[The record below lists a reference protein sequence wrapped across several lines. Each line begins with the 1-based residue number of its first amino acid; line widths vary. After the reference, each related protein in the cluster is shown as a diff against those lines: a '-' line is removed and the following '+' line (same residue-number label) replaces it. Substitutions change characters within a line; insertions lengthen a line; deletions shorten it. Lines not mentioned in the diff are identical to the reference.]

1 MGNRNED
8 LLLLVGQLNYSWTNT
23 ESLLIHIMEHLMET
37 RKDVATIV
45 FLTLNTTR
53 ARLDLIERIVKLK
66 SLKNDDR
73 RFVLDIASRMRRVS
87 GMRNKYNHC
96 IYGFDDDG
104 LIESTQL
111 MRIAD
116 YGTTLVYGRIERI
129 DGDEMSRI
137 RASINDIV
145 AVNHDIVAR
154 MQSWQEMAVPA
165 PHAPPSIP
173 ARDQAELRQ
182 PPPSRLGPS

>member
-1 MGNRNED
+1 MMGNRNED

-23 ESLLIHIMEHLMET
+23 ESLLIHIMEHLMDT

-66 SLKNDDR
+66 STGDADR
-73 RFVLDIASRMRRVS
+73 RFVLDIAARMRRVS

-104 LIESTQL
+104 MIENTQL

-116 YGTTLVYGRIERI
+116 YGTTLVYGRMERI
-129 DGDEMSRI
+129 DDKEMGRI
-137 RASINDIV
+137 RDSISDIV
-145 AVNHDIVAR
+145 AVNRDIVNR
-154 MQSWQEMAVPA
+154 MHSWQRMA
-165 PHAPPSIP
+165 S
-173 ARDQAELRQ
+173 
-182 PPPSRLGPS
+182 